1 MEIKKSHLPLV
12 IISVVTKVR
21 SSNSSYFLSH
31 IYDVGSRGLRLNHE
45 SDWTQAGPSAMQK
58 ADYAALRKILSRKLL
73 PLSINCVHSQC
84 DSLPVETVNKFFLAP
99 TKFL

>member
-58 ADYAALRKILSRKLL
+58 ADCCIKEDPEQEAASSLHKLCAL
-73 PLSINCVHSQC
+73 
-84 DSLPVETVNKFFLAP
+84 TV
-99 TKFL
+99 